1 MELECLHIPQA
12 QVNKTRPIFFTATF
26 EREEGNSVVF
36 GQRSRAKGVDFVRL
50 LYIIRLYLTLLI
62 CHLARV

>member
-50 LYIIRLYLTLLI
+50 LYIIRL
-62 CHLARV
+62 